1 MVTIVLGSQWGDEGA
16 LFPPRVSGG
25 FNPAVPFWGKK
36 EKWICG
42 NSERPSAN
50 SNMFIGKGKITDML
64 SQKATLCA
72 RAAGGHNAGH
82 TIVHDNVT
90 YDFHILPSGL
100 VSPSCINLI
109 GAGTV
114 FHVPSFFKE
123 LAHLET
129 KGLST
134 AGQRVFVSDR
144 AHVCFDLHSVVDGLE
159 EAGLGGRKVG
169 TTGKGIGPCYSDKA
183 ARRGVRVG
191 EILDEETFER
201 KLRTLD
207 RGYRARFGELDYSV
221 EDEIARFKEYRV
233 KLKPFIVDQLE
244 FLQKHQNSPNTL
256 VEGAN
261 ALMLDLD
268 HGTYPF
274 VTSSSTG
281 LGGAVQALAL
291 NPTSIKSVIGV
302 IKAYTTRVGSGP
314 FPSEQLN
321 ADGEKLQA
329 VGREFGVTTGRK
341 RRCGWLDLVLAR
353 YSNAINHYTALN
365 LTKLDVLDDFDEI
378 KVGVAYLTVEY
389 VTLPGWKSNTMG
401 ITRYEDLPPNAR
413 AYIEFIEKEIG
424 GVPVKWIGTGP
435 AREHMIARK

>member
-1 MVTIVLGSQWGDEGA
+1 MVSIVLGSQWGDEG
-16 LFPPRVSGG
+16 
-25 FNPAVPFWGKK
+25 
-36 EKWICG
+36 
-42 NSERPSAN
+42 
-50 SNMFIGKGKITDML
+50 KGKITDML
-64 SQKATLCA
+64 SQQATLCC

-82 TIVHDNVT
+82 TIVHEDVT

-114 FHVPSFFKE
+114 VHVPSFFKE
-123 LAHLET
+123 LAQLET

-134 AGQRVFVSDR
+134 AGKRIFISDR

-183 ARRGVRVG
+183 ARRGVRIG
-191 EILDEETFER
+191 EVLDEDTFER
-201 KLRTLD
+201 KLRTLNTS
-207 RGYRARFGELDYSV
+207 YRTRFGDLAYDV
-221 EDEIARFKEYRV
+221 EEEIARFKEYR
-233 KLKPFIVDQLE
+233 KQLKPYIVDQLA
-244 FLQKHQNSPNTL
+244 FLQEHKNSPNTL

-302 IKAYTTRVGSGP
+302 LKAYTTRVGSGP

-321 ADGEKLQA
+321 EDGDKLQS
-329 VGREFGVTTGRK
+329 VGREFGVTTGRR

-353 YSNAINHYTALN
+353 YSHAINHYTALN

-378 KVGVAYLTVEY
+378 KVGVAYILPDGTRTTGSFPADPNVVDKLQVEY

-401 ITRYEDLPPNAR
+401 VTRYEDLPPNAK
-413 AYIEFIEKEIG
+413 AYIEYIEREIG
-424 GVPVKWIGTGP
+424 GVPIKWIGTGP
-435 AREHMIARK
+435 ARQHMIARE

>member
-1 MVTIVLGSQWGDEGA
+1 MVSIVLGSQWGDEG
-16 LFPPRVSGG
+16 
-25 FNPAVPFWGKK
+25 
-36 EKWICG
+36 
-42 NSERPSAN
+42 
-50 SNMFIGKGKITDML
+50 KGKITDML
-64 SQKATLCA
+64 SQQATLCC

-82 TIVHDNVT
+82 TIVHENVT

-114 FHVPSFFKE
+114 VHVPSFFKE
-123 LAHLET
+123 LAQLET

-134 AGQRVFVSDR
+134 AGKRIFISDR

-183 ARRGVRVG
+183 ARRGVRIG

-201 KLRTLD
+201 KLRTLNTS
-207 RGYRARFGELDYSV
+207 YCARFGDLAYDV
-221 EDEIARFKEYRV
+221 EEEIARFKEYR
-233 KLKPFIVDQLE
+233 KQLKPYIVDQLAFMQE
-244 FLQKHQNSPNTL
+244 HKNSPNTL

-302 IKAYTTRVGSGP
+302 LKAYTTRVGSGP

-321 ADGEKLQA
+321 EDGDKLQS
-329 VGREFGVTTGRK
+329 VGREFGVTTGRR

-353 YSNAINHYTALN
+353 YSHAINHYTALN

-378 KVGVAYLTVEY
+378 KVGVAYILPDGTRTTGSFPADPNVVEKLQVEY

-401 ITRYEDLPPNAR
+401 VTRYEDLPPNAK
-413 AYIEFIEKEIG
+413 AYVEYIEREIG
-424 GVPVKWIGTGP
+424 GVPIKWIGTGP
-435 AREHMIARK
+435 AREHMIARE

>member
-1 MVTIVLGSQWGDEGA
+1 MVSIVLGSQWGDEG
-16 LFPPRVSGG
+16 
-25 FNPAVPFWGKK
+25 
-36 EKWICG
+36 
-42 NSERPSAN
+42 
-50 SNMFIGKGKITDML
+50 KGKITDVL
-64 SQKATLCA
+64 SQQASLCC

-123 LAHLET
+123 LAQIEN
-129 KGLST
+129 KGLTS
-134 AGQRVFVSDR
+134 ASKRIFVSDR

-201 KLRTLD
+201 KLRVLD
-207 RGYRARFGELDYSV
+207 TSYRARFGELAYDV
-221 EDEIARFKEYRV
+221 EEEIARFKEYRT
-233 KLKPFIVDQLE
+233 KLAPYIVDQLE
-244 FLQKHQNSPNTL
+244 FLQEHKNSPNIL

-291 NPTSIKSVIGV
+291 NPSSIKSVIGV

-321 ADGEKLQA
+321 AEGDKLQS
-329 VGREFGVTTGRK
+329 VGREFGVTTGRR

-353 YSNAINHYTALN
+353 YSHSINHYTALN

-378 KVGVAYLTVEY
+378 KVGVAYILPNGKRTTCTFPADSKVVEKIQVEY

-401 ITRYEDLPPNAR
+401 VTKYEELPPNAR

-424 GVPVKWIGTGP
+424 GVPIKWIGTGP

>member
-1 MVTIVLGSQWGDEGA
+1 
-16 LFPPRVSGG
+16 
-25 FNPAVPFWGKK
+25 
-36 EKWICG
+36 
-42 NSERPSAN
+42 
-50 SNMFIGKGKITDML
+50 ML
-64 SQKATLCA
+64 SQQATLCC

-82 TIVHDNVT
+82 TIVHGNVT
-90 YDFHILPSGL
+90 YDFHILPSAL

-114 FHVPSFFKE
+114 VHVPSFFKE
-123 LAHLET
+123 LAALEE
-129 KGLST
+129 KGLKGASE
-134 AGQRVFVSDR
+134 RVFISDR

-191 EILDEETFER
+191 EILDQEKFER

-207 RGYRARFGELDYSV
+207 IAYRARYGELAYNV
-221 EDEIARFKEYRV
+221 EEEIARFNEYR
-233 KLKPFIVDQLE
+233 KLLAPHIVDQLA
-244 FLQKHQNSPNTL
+244 FLQKHKDSPNTL

-281 LGGAVQALAL
+281 LGGAIQGLSL
-291 NPTSIKSVIGV
+291 NPSKITSVIGV
-302 IKAYTTRVGSGP
+302 IKAYTSRVGSGP

-321 ADGEKLQA
+321 ADGEKLQS
-329 VGREFGVTTGRK
+329 VGREFGVTTGRR
-341 RRCGWLDLVLAR
+341 RRCGWLDLVVCR
-353 YSNAINHYTALN
+353 YSQAINHYTALN
-365 LTKLDVLDDFDEI
+365 LTKLDILDDFDEI
-378 KVGVAYLTVEY
+378 KVGVAYILPDGTRTECSFPADSDLQEKVKVEY

-401 ITRYEDLPPNAR
+401 AQKYEDLPANAR
-413 AYIEFIEKEIG
+413 AYIEFIEHELG
-424 GVPVKWIGTGP
+424 GVPIKWIGTGP
-435 AREHMIARK
+435 SRDHMISRE

>member
-1 MVTIVLGSQWGDEGA
+1 MVSIVLGSQWGDEG
-16 LFPPRVSGG
+16 
-25 FNPAVPFWGKK
+25 
-36 EKWICG
+36 
-42 NSERPSAN
+42 
-50 SNMFIGKGKITDML
+50 KGKITDML
-64 SQKATLCA
+64 SQQATLCC

-114 FHVPSFFKE
+114 VHVPSFFKE
-123 LAHLET
+123 LAQIET
-129 KGLST
+129 KGLTS
-134 AGQRVFVSDR
+134 ASKRIFISDR

-183 ARRGVRVG
+183 ARRGVRIG
-191 EILDEETFER
+191 EILDEVTFER

-207 RGYRARFGELDYSV
+207 TSYRARFGDISYDV
-221 EDEIARFKEYRV
+221 EEEIARFKEYRT
-233 KLKPFIVDQLE
+233 KLQPYIVDQLE
-244 FLQKHQNSPNTL
+244 FLQKHKDSPNTL

-291 NPTSIKSVIGV
+291 NPTSIKNVIGV
-302 IKAYTTRVGSGP
+302 LKAYTTRVGSGP

-321 ADGEKLQA
+321 EDGDKLQK
-329 VGREFGVTTGRK
+329 VGREFGVTTGRR

-353 YSNAINHYTALN
+353 YSHAINHYTALN

-378 KVGVAYLTVEY
+378 KVGVAYILPDGTRTTFTFPADPNVVDKIQVEY
-389 VTLPGWKSNTMG
+389 ATLPGWKSNTMG
-401 ITRYEDLPPNAR
+401 VTRYEDLPPNAR
-413 AYIEFIEKEIG
+413 AYIEFIEREIG
-424 GVPVKWIGTGP
+424 NVPVKWIGTGP
-435 AREHMIARK
+435 AREHMIARE

>member
-1 MVTIVLGSQWGDEGA
+1 MVSIVLGSQWGDEG
-16 LFPPRVSGG
+16 
-25 FNPAVPFWGKK
+25 
-36 EKWICG
+36 
-42 NSERPSAN
+42 
-50 SNMFIGKGKITDML
+50 KGKITDML
-64 SQKATLCA
+64 SQQATLCC

-82 TIVHDNVT
+82 TIVHENVT

-100 VSPSCINLI
+100 VSPKCINLI

-123 LAHLET
+123 LGHLES
-129 KGLST
+129 KGLTS
-134 AGQRVFVSDR
+134 AGKRIFVSDR

-159 EAGLGGRKVG
+159 EKGLGGRKVG

-191 EILDEETFER
+191 EILDEVTFER

-207 RGYRARFGELDYSV
+207 TSYRARFGDLDYDV
-221 EDEIARFKEYRV
+221 EEEIARFKEYRT
-233 KLKPFIVDQLE
+233 KLQPYIVDQLE
-244 FLQKHQNSPNTL
+244 FLQEHKDSSNTL

-291 NPTSIKSVIGV
+291 NPQSIKSVIGV
-302 IKAYTTRVGSGP
+302 LKAYTTRVGSGP

-321 ADGEKLQA
+321 AEGEKLQV

-353 YSNAINHYTALN
+353 YSHAINHYTALN

-378 KVGVAYLTVEY
+378 KVGVAYILPCGKRTTGSFPADPNVVEKIKVEY

-401 ITRYEDLPPNAR
+401 VTKYEDLPVNAR
-413 AYIEFIEKEIG
+413 AYIEFIEREIG
-424 GVPVKWIGTGP
+424 GVPIKWIGTGP
-435 AREHMIARK
+435 AREHMIARE